1 MNFNK
6 GVNFSSLLLIQ
17 MVPDLYEH
25 FKQIKNMHQKLRDS
39 IKEQGGLGDVKFSK
53 CVKAFWVSPD

>member
-1 MNFNK
+1 VNFNK

-25 FKQIKNMHQKLRDS
+25 FRLMKNMHQKLKDS
-39 IKEQGGLGDVKFSK
+39 IKEQGGVGEVKFSK
-53 CVKAFWVSPD
+53 CVKAF

>member
-1 MNFNK
+1 
-6 GVNFSSLLLIQ
+6 

-25 FKQIKNMHQKLRDS
+25 FKQMKNMHQKLRDS